1 MNSTRAVTAYLV
13 FRRICPQKMSVTAVR
28 SHIPGVID
36 EDLQYDVETRTG
48 ACATAASMRPP
59 NLRCRS
65 LQRHRKP
72 GICGESACQGRIGD
86 DGKDSTQGCCV
97 QPSVSGMD
105 WWAVAGMLDVDTLA
119 ASLRVLRSHRW
130 PLAKT
135 CCLHGHRMSLQCLHV
150 GPETFG
156 TSSGIGRTVYA

>member
-1 MNSTRAVTAYLV
+1 MYLALDEGHRYGLGDTTA
-13 FRRICPQKMSVTAVR
+13 S
-28 SHIPGVID
+28 
-36 EDLQYDVETRTG
+36 
-48 ACATAASMRPP
+48 CATAAAMTPP
-59 NLRCRS
+59 KLRC
-65 LQRHRKP
+65 QRMQRRRMP
-72 GICGESACQGRIGD
+72 GISGESACRLRIGD

-130 PLAKT
+130 PLAKS

>member
-1 MNSTRAVTAYLV
+1 MPLA
-13 FRRICPQKMSVTAVR
+13 F
-28 SHIPGVID
+28 D
-36 EDLQYDVETRTG
+36 EGHRYDVGAAAG
-48 ACATAASMRPP
+48 ACATCAAMPP
-59 NLRCRS
+59 IKVRCQR
-65 LQRHRKP
+65 LQRHRNP
-72 GICGESACQGRIGD
+72 GTSSESACQGRIGD

>member
-1 MNSTRAVTAYLV
+1 MYL
-13 FRRICPQKMSVTAVR
+13 AL
-28 SHIPGVID
+28 D
-36 EDLQYDVETRTG
+36 EGHRYDLGGTTG
-48 ACATAASMRPP
+48 AWPTAAAMSPP
-59 NLRCRS
+59 KVRC
-65 LQRHRKP
+65 QRRQRRRMP
-72 GICGESACQGRIGD
+72 GICGESACRLRIGD

-130 PLAKT
+130 PLAKS